1 MSLHPREAL
10 QKLVDTLPEEE
21 LEPARKALEEL
32 LARAT
37 ERPREDA
44 QARVDR
50 QLLAT
55 GRLSHI
61 PRREDILNR
70 PKTPRPRMSG
80 KPISQTIIEERR

>member
-1 MSLHPREAL
+1 MLLSPREAL

-21 LEPARKALEEL
+21 VESARKALEEL
-32 LARAT
+32 LERSTDRA
-37 ERPREDA
+37 REDA
-44 QARVDR
+44 QERVDR

-55 GRLSHI
+55 GRLSKI

>member
-1 MSLHPREAL
+1 MAVSPREAL
-10 QKLVDTLPEEE
+10 QKLVDTLPDEE

-32 LARAT
+32 LERAAG
-37 ERPREDA
+37 RSRDDA

-55 GRLSHI
+55 GRLSKI

-70 PKTPRPRMSG
+70 PKTPRPRLSG